1 MSDRTK
7 RQVLEMSMGV
17 LVHNLVLAG
26 ICLIWFREISVF
38 LGILV
43 GMLLAEGLLI
53 SIAMSTEL
61 CVASA
66 NENYASKKMAFH
78 AMIRSFSVIAVI
90 GILWRFTT
98 VNLLTAAL
106 GALGM
111 KTGAYLYPFAHKI
124 MNHKAK

>member
-17 LVHNLVLAG
+17 LVHNLALAG
-26 ICLIWFREISVF
+26 ICLVWFREISVF

-61 CVASA
+61 CVDSA

-78 AMIRSFSVIAVI
+78 AMIRSFAVIAVI
-90 GILWRFTT
+90 GILWRFTS